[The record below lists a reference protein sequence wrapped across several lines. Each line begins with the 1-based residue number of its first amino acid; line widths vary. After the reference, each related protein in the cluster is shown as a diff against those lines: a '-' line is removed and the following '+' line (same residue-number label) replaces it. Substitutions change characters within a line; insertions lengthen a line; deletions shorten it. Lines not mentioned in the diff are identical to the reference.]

1 MEPRFS
7 VWKQKTPLPILCPT
21 PIRPTLTEEPIKRY
35 HRTWRRCEVEK
46 LYALTKDLIKQLDKP
61 IEELA
66 LSDVLGISEK
76 LGKTPEQCLGKLS
89 EVQKSG
95 TLRAGVW
102 SVEEDSLLES
112 LIKAEKLRWGQIAA
126 TLNAEIHRSVNVR
139 TGKQC
144 KERWNNHLNPHINR
158 GRWEASEEL
167 FLLEL
172 YQAQGNRWCVI
183 SKELPTRT
191 ESNIKNKIKSLL
203 NKEKQD
209 LLTLDDPAQTI
220 ARLIEKKRM
229 QAGKCLTLHRSAS
242 PPSGA
247 RTH

>member
-1 MEPRFS
+1 MEHQFS
-7 VWKQKTPLPILCPT
+7 VWKQNAPHPILCPT
-21 PIRPTLTEEPIKRY
+21 PIRPTLTQEPIKRY

-46 LYALTKDLIKQLDKP
+46 LYTLTKDLMKQLNKP

-66 LSDVLGISEK
+66 LSDVMGISEK

-102 SVEEDSLLES
+102 STEEDSLLVS
-112 LIKAEKLRWGQIAA
+112 LIKAEILRWGQIAG

-158 GRWEASEEL
+158 ARWEAAEEL
-167 FLLEL
+167 TLLEL
-172 YQAQGNRWCVI
+172 YKALGNRWCVI
-183 SKELPTRT
+183 LKELPTRT

-209 LLTLDDPAQTI
+209 LLTLDDPAQI
-220 ARLIEKKRM
+220 LARLIEKKRM
-229 QAGKCLTLHRSAS
+229 QAGVCLTLKRSAS

-247 RTH
+247 HTH